1 MNQQQHRLMQVLQKI
16 SVFKGLELEHIQRLL
31 RVGTSQTYGIG
42 ERVYSIGEP
51 SDEMLVLLQGKML
64 VISAGGE
71 E

>member
-1 MNQQQHRLMQVLQKI
+1 VLVA
-16 SVFKGLELEHIQRLL
+16 S
-31 RVGTSQTYGIG
+31 GTSQTYGIG

-51 SDEMLVLLQGKML
+51 SDEMLVLLQGKKL